1 MKPGNVLTRFS
12 DRVDDY
18 VKYRPGYPPEII
30 QLLSHRCGLS
40 PRSVVADVGS
50 GPGNLARLFLDNGNQ
65 VFAVEPNAEM
75 RDAGTRL
82 LGHQRLY
89 QSVAGKAET
98 TNLGD
103 RCCDFITA
111 AQAFHWFEWPRAKAE
126 FLRILRPDGWVVL
139 LWNERLTD
147 SNRFLGDYE
156 ALLLKYGTDYKVVR
170 HERSYENVA
179 AFYGAR
185 FEQVTLDNC
194 QLLDFEALRGR
205 LLSSSYVP
213 SAGDPRR
220 EPMLQ
225 DLEELFDKHKRD
237 GRVSI
242 DYEVRMYFG
251 HLL

>member
-1 MKPGNVLTRFS
+1 M
-12 DRVDDY
+12 
-18 VKYRPGYPPEII
+18 
-30 QLLSHRCGLS
+30 
-40 PRSVVADVGS
+40 
-50 GPGNLARLFLDNGNQ
+50 
-65 VFAVEPNAEM
+65 
-75 RDAGTRL
+75 
-82 LGHQRLY
+82 
-89 QSVAGKAET
+89 AGKAET

-156 ALLLKYGTDYKVVR
+156 ALLLKYGTDNKVVR